1 MSNSSSSTND
11 SACIQLYILLVSTS
25 LAAAQLYITH
35 TAEGGK
41 EETQILSMQISSQ
54 LFSSFKTLTSSHRIP
69 STSSTCL
76 ITNDFLLIDRWL
88 NKAAAL
94 TNKTSNT
101 ILSVI
106 QREYEAIF
114 CYIFDG
120 LYSIQ
125 NRTVVIFVLLIIL
138 QLRDSIARFIFDFTA
153 NHILY
158 EVVLSYIEH

>member
-1 MSNSSSSTND
+1 MLQCNKGMVAGWLEVVNAMHFTNCLTAAVPPVPVR
-11 SACIQLYILLVSTS
+11 ACIFILLVSTS

-88 NKAAAL
+88 NKAAAFS
-94 TNKTSNT
+94 NKTSNM

-114 CYIFDG
+114 C
-120 LYSIQ
+120 
-125 NRTVVIFVLLIIL
+125 
-138 QLRDSIARFIFDFTA
+138 
-153 NHILY
+153 
-158 EVVLSYIEH
+158 